1 MVNRW
6 KMSKVDAKFERN
18 GIENH
23 RAQMR
28 EMKKKMATTRYAKS
42 RPTRSNAVKRQQWW
56 LALAADWPAVVEGVG
71 QTRPL
76 RTRPSPPGP
85 SADGSRMPRL
95 GRHRTPSIR
104 CWPPLHQVLLLLLLL
119 RRRFHSSHATHR
131 DHFFFNH
138 SRWFDVLLRFHLL
151 LNASSSFAVQC
162 VVDVALRP
170 PVQQGKRLPSS
181 NRLFPWPNENKC
193 LISNFTS
200 WHTIAIFFLYAL
212 IDNCK
217 VFSWGLVSSRF
228 SSSLPSIF

>member
-131 DHFFFNH
+131 DHFFSIIRVDSTSSSVSISSWTRRRLSPF
-138 SRWFDVLLRFHLL
+138 SASSTSPCVLRFNKVSVFPVPIAFFPDRMKTSVWSLI
-151 LNASSSFAVQC
+151 
-162 VVDVALRP
+162 LRP
-170 PVQQGKRLPSS
+170 DTRSPFSFFMRL
-181 NRLFPWPNENKC
+181 L
-193 LISNFTS
+193 T
-200 WHTIAIFFLYAL
+200 T
-212 IDNCK
+212 
-217 VFSWGLVSSRF
+217 VRF
-228 SSSLPSIF
+228 SREG